1 MKMDE
6 IQESSWSPEKTA
18 TDSRLFLNTQEVEM
32 NKIIS
37 DLYKGWLISIT
48 AEDNQC
54 SAFSFDITSPSKQ
67 TQHVAMGGI
76 TQQRALERAREM
88 IDMEISFAEE
98 D

>member
-1 MKMDE
+1 MS
-6 IQESSWSPEKTA
+6 QA
-18 TDSRLFLNTQEVEM
+18 
-32 NKIIS
+32 IS
-37 DLYKGWLISIT
+37 DLYKGWVISIT

-54 SAFSFDITSPSKQ
+54 SAFSFDITSPAKQ

-88 IDMEISFAEE
+88 IDMEISLADE